1 MHSQMVLRDNICF
14 RVYHRESINSSENV
28 YECDSNFC
36 DQELSTVH
44 SYSYRKLIN

>member
-1 MHSQMVLRDNICF
+1 MVLRDNICF
-14 RVYHRESINSSENV
+14 RVCHWESINSSENV
-28 YECDSNFC
+28 NEWESSFC